1 MDGPSPPVIG
11 GESTQPTAFLSRT
24 SVEDAARRLVRA
36 RQRSAWRTRRGGG
49 PGGGNND
56 HVDMIRLRRAF
67 PTEGSMDMI
76 RL

>member
-1 MDGPSPPVIG
+1 MLGSG
-11 GESTQPTAFLSRT
+11 FSATRGEFTQPRVLLSRA
-24 SVEDAARRLVRA
+24 SFEDAARRLVRA
-36 RQRSAWRTRRGGG
+36 RQRSAWRTRRGG
-49 PGGGNND
+49 PGCGNND

>member
-1 MDGPSPPVIG
+1 MRGPRIS
-11 GESTQPTAFLSRT
+11 GEITQPRVLLSRA

-36 RQRSAWRTRRGGG
+36 RQRSAWRTRRGG
-49 PGGGNND
+49 PGGNND